1 MMMTMP
7 WMWMLQTT
15 RPLSFSNCCCASAM
29 KPTPS
34 RETNPA
40 LASAAFAAAVAVVFA
55 VQDNRVVFAH
65 SWRRAAGGWGGR
77 LVMKREGGRWKSEVD
92 WRCYDEWVQ
101 HDGAG
106 M

>member
-55 VQDNRVVFAH
+55 VQDNRVVFTFVAE
-65 SWRRAAGGWGGR
+65 GGWRLGR
-77 LVMKREGGRWKSEVD
+77 KVGDEERRRKVEV
-92 WRCYDEWVQ
+92 
-101 HDGAG
+101 GS
-106 M
+106 